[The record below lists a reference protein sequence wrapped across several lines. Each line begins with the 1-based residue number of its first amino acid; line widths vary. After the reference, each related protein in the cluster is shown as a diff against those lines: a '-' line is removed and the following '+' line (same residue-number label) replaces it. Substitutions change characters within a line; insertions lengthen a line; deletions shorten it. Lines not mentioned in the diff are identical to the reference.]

1 MVKMEHYGFQ
11 IKFGRKPEMSPQT
24 GNLTPDLKLST
35 QKGPKTVKR

>member
-24 GNLTPDLKLST
+24 GNLTPDLKFST
-35 QKGPKTVKR
+35 QKDLKTVKR

>member
-1 MVKMEHYGFQ
+1 MEHYGFQ
-11 IKFGRKPEMSPQT
+11 IKFGLKPEMRPQT